1 MQRLDRLKEK
11 SISSAR
17 QGPASTERDLITLG
31 VTAAAVILFIGYG
44 AAVVPPVIR
53 NWLGQGPGPDIALTN
68 ALLLNIALIILGWR
82 GYSDL
87 TRKVAEHRE
96 AEVKARELA
105 AIDPLTN
112 CLNRRSLG
120 EATERL
126 ISEAQQQGRAVAE
139 LMIDLDN
146 FKQVNDLNG
155 HRTGDTVL
163 KEVARRIV
171 ECLPDDALVARIG
184 GDEFCCAVAFDPQSP
199 ERIEQ
204 IASRLIDQVS
214 RPIEIDGICLDTTV
228 SVGMARTGMPAE
240 DDCSEAETLLHRAD
254 IAMYH
259 AKKQGR
265 NRYAWYEISMESEL
279 RFRNQLE
286 TGIRQGIPTGEFV
299 PYYQQQVD
307 LSTGT
312 LAGFE
317 MLARWNSPKFGM
329 VGPEIFIPVAE
340 EIGVISDL
348 SESVIR
354 QALEDAK
361 AWDQSL
367 TLAINISPL
376 QLRDP
381 WFAQK
386 LVRLLTQTGFP
397 AERLEVEITESC
409 LHENIGAVRNVVSSL
424 RNMGIRISLDDFGTG
439 YSSLSQLQSLPFDR
453 IKIDQSFV
461 RDLKCDASTN
471 KVVEAIISLSNGL
484 EIPITAEGI
493 ESFEIHDQLKR
504 MGNMKG
510 QGFLY
515 GRPESAAATRQR
527 LAKASLLLDKGQ
539 IEVPEDVETAES
551 ENSPDSARELRK
563 RAS

>member
-1 MQRLDRLKEK
+1 M
-11 SISSAR
+11 SSAR
-17 QGPASTERDLITLG
+17 QGMGRAERDLVTLG
-31 VTAAAVILFIGYG
+31 VAIAAVILFIGNGG
-44 AAVVPPVIR
+44 AVIPQVIL
-53 NWLGQGPGPDIALTN
+53 NWLGEGPGPDIALTN
-68 ALLLNIALIILGWR
+68 ALLLNIALIIFGWR
-82 GYSDL
+82 RYNEL
-87 TRKVAEHRE
+87 MREVAERRE
-96 AEVKARELA
+96 AEAKARELA

-126 ISEAQQQGRAVAE
+126 IAEAQESGGAVAQ

-155 HRTGDTVL
+155 HRTGDAVL
-163 KEVARRIV
+163 KEVASRIV
-171 ECLPDDALVARIG
+171 DCLPEDALVARIG

-204 IASRLIDQVS
+204 IASRLIDQVG

-228 SVGMARTGMPAE
+228 SVGMARTGTPAE
-240 DDCSEAETLLHRAD
+240 EDCSEAESLLHRAD

-265 NRYAWYEISMESEL
+265 NRYAWYEVSMESEL

-286 TGIRQGIPTGEFV
+286 TGIRQGIPKGEFV

-307 LSTGT
+307 LSTGK
-312 LAGFE
+312 LVGFE

-329 VGPEIFIPVAE
+329 VGPEIFIPIAE

-361 AWDQSL
+361 AWDPVL

-397 AERLEVEITESC
+397 PERLEIEITESC

-424 RNMGIRISLDDFGTG
+424 KNMGIHISLDDFGTG

-453 IKIDQSFV
+453 IKIDRSFV
-461 RDLKCDASTN
+461 RDLKGDESMS

-484 EIPITAEGI
+484 EMPITAEGI
-493 ESFEIHDQLKR
+493 ESFEIHDLLKG
-504 MGNMKG
+504 MGDMKG

-515 GRPESAAATRQR
+515 GRPESAAATLQR
-527 LAKASLLLDKGQ
+527 LAKESLLLDKGQ
-539 IEVPEDVETAES
+539 VEFLEDERLTDDAEDFPEAGAEQQ
-551 ENSPDSARELRK
+551 K

>member
-1 MQRLDRLKEK
+1 
-11 SISSAR
+11 
-17 QGPASTERDLITLG
+17 TTLFRS
-31 VTAAAVILFIGYG
+31 VIF
-44 AAVVPPVIR
+44 
-53 NWLGQGPGPDIALTN
+53 NWLGEGPGPDIALTN
-68 ALLLNIALIILGWR
+68 ALLLNIALIIFGWR
-82 GYSDL
+82 RYNEL
-87 TRKVAEHRE
+87 TREVAERRE
-96 AEVKARELA
+96 AEAKARELA

-126 ISEAQQQGRAVAE
+126 IAEAQESGGAVAQ

-155 HRTGDTVL
+155 HRTGDAVL
-163 KEVARRIV
+163 KEVASRIV
-171 ECLPDDALVARIG
+171 DCLPEDALVARIG

-204 IASRLIDQVS
+204 IAGRLIDQVG

-228 SVGMARTGMPAE
+228 SVGMARTGTPAE
-240 DDCSEAETLLHRAD
+240 EHCSEAESLLHRAD

-265 NRYAWYEISMESEL
+265 NRYAWYEVSMESEL

-286 TGIRQGIPTGEFV
+286 TGIRHGIPNGEFV

-307 LSTGT
+307 LTTGK
-312 LAGFE
+312 LVGFE

-329 VGPEIFIPVAE
+329 VGPEIFIPIAE

-361 AWDQSL
+361 AWDPVL

-397 AERLEVEITESC
+397 PERLEIEITESC

-424 RNMGIRISLDDFGTG
+424 KNMGIHIRLDDFGTG

-453 IKIDQSFV
+453 IKIDRSFV
-461 RDLKCDASTN
+461 RDLKGDESMS

-484 EIPITAEGI
+484 EMPITAEGI
-493 ESFEIHDQLKR
+493 ESFEIHDLLKG
-504 MGNMKG
+504 MGDMKG

-515 GRPESAAATRQR
+515 GRPESA
-527 LAKASLLLDKGQ
+527 
-539 IEVPEDVETAES
+539 
-551 ENSPDSARELRK
+551 
-563 RAS
+563 

>member
-1 MQRLDRLKEK
+1 M
-11 SISSAR
+11 SSAR
-17 QGPASTERDLITLG
+17 QGMGRAERDLVTLG
-31 VTAAAVILFIGYG
+31 VAIAAVILFIGNGG
-44 AAVVPPVIR
+44 AVIPKVIL
-53 NWLGQGPGPDIALTN
+53 NWLGEGPGPDIALTN
-68 ALLLNIALIILGWR
+68 ALLLNVALIIFGWR
-82 GYSDL
+82 RYNEL
-87 TRKVAEHRE
+87 TREVAERRE
-96 AEVKARELA
+96 AEAKARELA
-105 AIDPLTN
+105 SIDPLTN

-126 ISEAQQQGRAVAE
+126 IAEAQERGSAVAQ

-155 HRTGDTVL
+155 HRTGDAVL
-163 KEVARRIV
+163 KEVASRIV

-184 GDEFCCAVAFDPQSP
+184 GDEFCCAVGFDPQAP

-204 IASRLIDQVS
+204 IAGRLIDQVS
-214 RPIEIDGICLDTTV
+214 RPIEIDGVCLDTTV
-228 SVGMARTGMPAE
+228 SVGMARTSMPAE
-240 DDCSEAETLLHRAD
+240 DDCSEAESLLHRAD

-265 NRYAWYEISMESEL
+265 NRYAWYEVSMESEL

-286 TGIRQGIPTGEFV
+286 TGIRQGIPNGEFV

-307 LSTGT
+307 LSTGD
-312 LAGFE
+312 LVGFE

-329 VGPEIFIPVAE
+329 VGPEIFIPIAE

-361 AWDQSL
+361 AWDPVL

-397 AERLEVEITESC
+397 PERLEIEITESC

-424 RNMGIRISLDDFGTG
+424 KNMGIHISLDDFGTG

-453 IKIDQSFV
+453 IKIDRSFV
-461 RDLKCDASTN
+461 RDLKGDESMS

-484 EIPITAEGI
+484 EMPITAEGI
-493 ESFEIHDQLKR
+493 ESFEIHDLLKG
-504 MGNMKG
+504 MGDMKG

-515 GRPESAAATRQR
+515 GRPESAAATLQR
-527 LAKASLLLDKGQ
+527 LAKSSLLLDKGQ
-539 IEVPEDVETAES
+539 IEFLDDERREDDTDSFSET
-551 ENSPDSARELRK
+551 DSAPQK